1 MHDDRGRVHA
11 RNHNL
16 PLRIRS
22 PRAVVVVVVVLL
34 FSTLLI
40 YYTEALELM
49 NMTLQGGL
57 KREKN
62 ATDSGAAPSVVG
74 GLD

>member
-22 PRAVVVVVVVLL
+22 PRAVVVVVLL
-34 FSTLLI
+34 FSKLLI

-49 NMTLQGGL
+49 NMTLQGGT
-57 KREKN
+57 KREKD
-62 ATDSGAAPSVVG
+62 ATASAAAPSVVG

>member
-22 PRAVVVVVVVLL
+22 PRAVVVVVLL

-40 YYTEALELM
+40 YYTETLELM
-49 NMTLQGGL
+49 NMHDAAGGVQTGEE
-57 KREKN
+57 RH
-62 ATDSGAAPSVVG
+62 
-74 GLD
+74 

>member
-1 MHDDRGRVHA
+1 MDDDRGRVHA

-22 PRAVVVVVVVLL
+22 PRAVVVVVVLLL

-40 YYTEALELM
+40 YYTETLELM
-49 NMTLQGGL
+49 NMHDAAGGVQTGEE
-57 KREKN
+57 RH
-62 ATDSGAAPSVVG
+62 
-74 GLD
+74 